1 MLDQTKTPLFSGI
14 RSHWEGSP
22 LSGHVPGHKYGAV
35 FPKEA
40 RDYFKDILKLDTTE
54 ITGMDD
60 LHNPEGIIDEAQRL
74 ASDLYSSDET
84 LFLVN
89 GSTVGNL
96 AMIIATCKRG
106 SKVLVQR
113 NCHKSVLNGL
123 ELAGADPVFLPC
135 KVDENLGVAV
145 SVDLAYLYK
154 ALETIE
160 GITAVVLT
168 NPNYYGTALDLEN
181 IVQVAHSY
189 DIPVLV
195 DEAHGAHFMLGS
207 PFPKTA
213 LFSGADVVVQSAHK
227 TMPAMTM
234 GSWLHIQ
241 GSRVKKERITHYLK
255 MLQSSSPSYPI
266 MASLD
271 LARYY
276 LASLSQKQKQA
287 IVEDIREFNEE
298 LKKVKGVEVVTPSD
312 SRLHVDPL
320 KLTLRST
327 KGLSGFELSSLL
339 EKEGL
344 FVELADPKNVLIVLP
359 LAVNE
364 EKHDM
369 IERIVRAVSNRAD
382 LDVNMKRKQV
392 VLPLFPAEISALAI
406 PFSKQADYR
415 KIKCPIE
422 EAIGEIAAEAIVPY
436 PPGIPLLFNG
446 EKITSATVEYIKA
459 LQQIGARFQASEA
472 FKSNYIYIYKKIKE

>member
-1 MLDQTKTPLFSGI
+1 MLDQHKTPLFSGL
-14 RSHWEGSP
+14 RSHWEGEP
-22 LSGHVPGHKYGAV
+22 LSGHVPGHKFGTV
-35 FPKEA
+35 FPEEA
-40 RDYFKDILKLDTTE
+40 RDYFRDILKLDATE

-60 LHNPEGIIDEAQRL
+60 LHDPEGMIDEAQRL
-74 ASDLYSSDET
+74 ASDLYGSDET
-84 LFLVN
+84 FFLVN

-96 AMIIATCKRG
+96 AMILATCKRG

-135 KVDENLGVAV
+135 KVDDNFGVAV
-145 SVDLAYLYK
+145 SVDVSSLYK

-160 GITAVVLT
+160 GITAVLLT
-168 NPNYYGTALDLEN
+168 NPNYYGVAIDLES
-181 IVQVAHSY
+181 IVQTVHSY

-195 DEAHGAHFMLGS
+195 DEAHGAHFLLGE

-213 LFSGADVVVQSAHK
+213 MSSGADVVVHSAHK
-227 TMPAMTM
+227 TLPAMTM
-234 GSWLHIQ
+234 GSWLHVQ
-241 GSRVKKERITHYLK
+241 GKRVKKERVFHYLK
-255 MLQSSSPSYPI
+255 MLQSSSPSYPL

-276 LASLSQKQKQA
+276 LASLSQQEKQA
-287 IVEDIREFNEE
+287 IVEDIKGIHQE
-298 LKKVKGVEVVTPSD
+298 LKKVKGLEVVTPGD
-312 SRLHVDPL
+312 SHLLVDPL

-327 KGLSGFELSSLL
+327 RGLSGFALSSLL

-344 FVELADPKNVLIVLP
+344 FVELADPKNVLIILP

-364 EKHDM
+364 KKHDM
-369 IERIVRAVSNRAD
+369 IEGIVRAVSKETEAG
-382 LDVNMKRKQV
+382 LEKEQIT
-392 VLPLFPAEISALAI
+392 LPPFPAKISGLSI
-406 PFSKQADYR
+406 PFSEQADYQR
-415 KIKCPIE
+415 VKCPIE
-422 EAIGEIAAEAIVPY
+422 EAIGEVAAEAIVPY

-446 EKITSATVEYIKA
+446 EKITSSTVEYIKA
-459 LQQIGARFQASEA
+459 LQHIGARFQASEA